1 LGQLL
6 KIRLQQTTKNG
17 VRVIHMLRKLFLSSL
32 IALMPVQSWAV
43 LNMGFQHQEGNT
55 QVVHTSEEVK
65 SSAHPCHQESLANTS
80 GDVGES
86 SHAEKAGCN
95 SCTLCM
101 AFGLPF
107 SLSSDLSR
115 GDFGQRFLLSPRT
128 FQSQDLATLSKP
140 PIL

>member
-1 LGQLL
+1 MRLL
-6 KIRLQQTTKNG
+6 KMMTQQTTKNG

-32 IALMPVQSWAV
+32 IALMPIQSWAV
-43 LNMGFQHQEGNT
+43 VGMGFQHQLGNT

-80 GDVGES
+80 GDLGAL
-86 SHAEKAGCN
+86 SHAENTGCN

-107 SLSSDLSR
+107 SISSDLSL
-115 GDFGQRFLLSPRT
+115 GDFGQRFVVSLET
-128 FQSQDLATLSKP
+128 YQSQDLAALSKP

>member
-1 LGQLL
+1 M
-6 KIRLQQTTKNG
+6 
-17 VRVIHMLRKLFLSSL
+17 HKLFLSIL
-32 IALMPVQSWAV
+32 IALMPIQSWAV
-43 LNMGFQHQEGNT
+43 LDMRLQHQMGIT
-55 QVVHTSEEVK
+55 QAVYSTDEDNPN
-65 SSAHPCHQESLANTS
+65 AHPCHQESVAKTA

-86 SHAEKAGCN
+86 SHAENAGCN

-107 SLSSDLSR
+107 SISSNLSL
-115 GDFGQRFLLSPRT
+115 GDFGQRFLVSPRT

>member
-1 LGQLL
+1 MQAAENDV
-6 KIRLQQTTKNG
+6 K
-17 VRVIHMLRKLFLSSL
+17 VILILRNLFISSL
-32 IALMPVQSWAV
+32 IALMPLQSWAA
-43 LNMGFQHQEGNT
+43 LDMGFQHQAGNT
-55 QVVHTSEEVK
+55 QAVHATEEAK

-80 GDVGES
+80 GDIGES
-86 SHAEKAGCN
+86 SHAENAGCN

-107 SLSSDLSR
+107 FFSSDLSL
-115 GDFGQRFLLSPRT
+115 GDFGQRFLVSLQT

>member
-1 LGQLL
+1 MGQLL

-17 VRVIHMLRKLFLSSL
+17 VRVTHMLRKLFLSSL
-32 IALMPVQSWAV
+32 IALMPIQSWAV
-43 LNMGFQHQEGNT
+43 LNMGFQHQGGNT

-107 SLSSDLSR
+107 SLSSDLSP